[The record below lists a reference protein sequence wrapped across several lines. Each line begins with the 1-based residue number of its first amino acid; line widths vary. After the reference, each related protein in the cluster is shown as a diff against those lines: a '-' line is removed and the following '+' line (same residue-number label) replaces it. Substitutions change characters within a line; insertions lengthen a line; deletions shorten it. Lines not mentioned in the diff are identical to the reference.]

1 MNQIPH
7 TAMRVSPVTLGTMTY
22 GSPVPF
28 ERAVELTRYAV
39 SRGINHIDTA
49 NMYEGY
55 RRVAGST
62 GGVAEEIVGE
72 ALRALPRDQV
82 IVSTKAGMK
91 VGSSPEDEGTS
102 AAAIHTQL
110 DRSLRRMGLDY
121 VDLFYLHRPDES
133 VRPEEMLR
141 ALQEELD
148 GGRIRGYGVS
158 NYSAPQLRGL
168 LGAADRLAL
177 PRPVVCQPPLSLLRQ
192 EALDELL
199 PLCAREEIA
208 VIPYQIYQG
217 GLLTGKYRRG
227 SAPPEGSR
235 ASEKPG
241 WMMEMDDALYTRL
254 EEVEARAA
262 AEGVA
267 MAQYA
272 LRWVLRQSGVVS
284 AIVGVK
290 NERQIDDALAAL

>member
-133 VRPEEMLR
+133 VRPDCAFTPALR
-141 ALQEELD
+141 EIVIELKGLADELTALGYGRHVQFDLGKIAHLD
-148 GGRIRGYGVS
+148 YYTGIIFEGFIEGAGTSVLSGGRYD
-158 NYSAPQLRGL
+158 QLLKVFGN
-168 LGAADRLAL
+168 DL
-177 PRPVVCQPPLSLLRQ
+177 PACGFSFKL
-192 EALDELL
+192 
-199 PLCAREEIA
+199 
-208 VIPYQIYQG
+208 
-217 GLLTGKYRRG
+217 
-227 SAPPEGSR
+227 
-235 ASEKPG
+235 
-241 WMMEMDDALYTRL
+241 DALIDHIEAPEKRAKVRL
-254 EEVEARAA
+254 IYGPRQKVEAMQLARDLRREQIVELVPGFTDEIIIKEVEA
-262 AEGVA
+262 
-267 MAQYA
+267 
-272 LRWVLRQSGVVS
+272 
-284 AIVGVK
+284 
-290 NERQIDDALAAL
+290 